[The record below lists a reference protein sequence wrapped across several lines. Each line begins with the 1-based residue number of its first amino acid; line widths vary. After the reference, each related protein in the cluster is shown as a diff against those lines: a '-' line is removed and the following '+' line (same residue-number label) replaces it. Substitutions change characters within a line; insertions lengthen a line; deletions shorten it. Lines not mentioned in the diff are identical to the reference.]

1 MRSFFD
7 WELCFLQRFCL
18 LVLPDLGQQVHASS
32 CCKQATKNKQE
43 VAFYSIPEFE
53 EWKKHTENHKTW
65 HIKYYK
71 GGSLGGPPRAKR
83 FLPLPLKSQRVVC
96 VAGLGTST
104 SKEAKEYFAEME
116 KHRITFRYSGAEDDA
131 AITLVSVTQIPPA
144 LRPSIHP
151 SQPLAVP
158 LWDLQA

>member
-1 MRSFFD
+1 M
-7 WELCFLQRFCL
+7 L
-18 LVLPDLGQQVHASS
+18 LELGQQVNASS

-53 EWKKHTENHKTW
+53 EWKKQTENYKSW

-71 GGSLGGPPRAKR
+71 GSSLRFESAAKLL
-83 FLPLPLKSQRVVC
+83 LPLPWKPNGAVC
-96 VAGLGTST
+96 FAGLGTST

-131 AITLVSVTQIPPA
+131 AITLVSLTQT
-144 LRPSIHP
+144 HP
-151 SQPLAVP
+151 STPPPLHASIQGCSSASHCPSAGCSGLKSEAVS
-158 LWDLQA
+158 LSGLQ